1 MHILSVSEAQGKFT
15 KILNNLKESIL
26 IVDKKSNKEKA
37 VILSYDEYIKLT
49 KNKKKRSFKDFV
61 GVLDKD
67 FKTDDPK
74 YNAIVK

>member
-15 KILNNLKESIL
+15 KILNNLKDSIL
-26 IVDKKSNKEKA
+26 IVDKKSNREKA

-49 KNKKKRSFKDFV
+49 KNRKKRHFKDFV
-61 GVLDKD
+61 GVLDKNY
-67 FKTDDPK
+67 KTNDPK